1 MADALSVASS
11 LIALATFAFE
21 ASKSLY
27 ALVEGFKNTQ
37 RTVRELWYELE
48 SLIQVLGTLI
58 SAVMDNEAELASL
71 KLSFLEFREII
82 CKCVAHSNGQRTSF
96 RDWAKLQYMGGNI
109 NDLKTTLAG
118 YKATISI
125 ALGGA
130 TLSDTFHLQD
140 IREEKESTEQCLTIC
155 THVAQVIAHL
165 QKQLPQFHSKGEN
178 MSIQFG
184 SGNGNISGQSHNLT
198 SAMLTD
204 FGARVSSNS
213 EALQAR
219 LMELTNRLRQMS
231 GQGIISED
239 PTNLNLIKKERES
252 IIQCLNI
259 CSEASELAHRA
270 RTNIFE
276 DVTSSDE
283 SHQLVVS
290 TIGDLISAKHIITG
304 SKSAQ
309 WLGQMSDTSL
319 QQLSRDFRGQVGI
332 EEEPPSRAE
341 KNEFNTRYGSL
352 CQTVVNRRR
361 LFHPIHQITDILIC
375 TAFEYLNHH
384 HQGVSISFCCPFS
397 MSQSFFSSSVF
408 GGLVHTSLPR
418 KNTGFAGWRTG
429 TL

>member
-1 MADALSVASS
+1 
-11 LIALATFAFE
+11 
-21 ASKSLY
+21 
-27 ALVEGFKNTQ
+27 
-37 RTVRELWYELE
+37 
-48 SLIQVLGTLI
+48 
-58 SAVMDNEAELASL
+58 
-71 KLSFLEFREII
+71 
-82 CKCVAHSNGQRTSF
+82 
-96 RDWAKLQYMGGNI
+96 MGGNI
-109 NDLKTTLAG
+109 NDLKTTLAA

-125 ALGGA
+125 ALGGTTFRQA
-130 TLSDTFHLQD
+130 TVASAVIDRYKTMIEEATSDLQEHLQDIEERLQSLDQHGGPVQRSDAFILRD

-155 THVAQVIAHL
+155 TRVAQVIAHL

-184 SGNGNISGQSHNLT
+184 SGNGDISGQSHNLT

-231 GQGIISED
+231 EQGIMSED
-239 PTNLNLIKKERES
+239 PTNLNLIKEERES
-252 IIQCLNI
+252 IIQCLNV

-332 EEEPPSRAE
+332 GEEPPSRAE
-341 KNEFNTRYGSL
+341 KNEFNTRYGSVSCSEKTLQGAEHLPATNVKYMWSMRTLLLSMGHFLQL

-375 TAFEYLNHH
+375 TAFECLNHH
-384 HQGVSISFCCPFS
+384 HQGVSVSFCCPFS

>member
-27 ALVEGFKNTQ
+27 TLVKGFKNTQ
-37 RTVRELWYELE
+37 RTVRELRYELE
-48 SLIQVLGTLI
+48 SLTQVLGTLI
-58 SAVMDNEAELASL
+58 SAVKDNEAELASL
-71 KLSFLEFREII
+71 KLPLLRCGKICSEFREII
-82 CKCVAHSNGQRTSF
+82 RKCVAHSNGQRTSF

-130 TLSDTFHLQD
+130 TFRQATVASTVIDQYKTMIEEATSDLQEHLQNIEERLQSLDQHGDPVQRSDTFHLQD

-155 THVAQVIAHL
+155 THVAQVIAHF
-165 QKQLPQFHSKGEN
+165 QQQLPQFHSKGEN
-178 MSIQFG
+178 ISIQFG
-184 SGNGNISGQSHNLT
+184 SGNDDISSQSQNLT

-219 LMELTNRLRQMS
+219 LMELTNRLRQIS
-231 GQGIISED
+231 EQGIMYKD
-239 PTNLNLIKKERES
+239 PTNLNLIKEERKS
-252 IIQCLNI
+252 IIQYLNV
-259 CSEASELAHRA
+259 CSEASDLAHRA
-270 RTNIFE
+270 RTNIFK

-319 QQLSRDFRGQVGI
+319 QQLPRDFRGQVGI
-332 EEEPPSRAE
+332 GEEPPARAE
-341 KNEFNTRYGSL
+341 KNEFNTRYGSGQL
-352 CQTVVNRRR
+352 LGEDSPRRR
-361 LFHPIHQITDILIC
+361 
-375 TAFEYLNHH
+375 
-384 HQGVSISFCCPFS
+384 
-397 MSQSFFSSSVF
+397 
-408 GGLVHTSLPR
+408 TSPSDKR
-418 KNTGFAGWRTG
+418 
-429 TL
+429 

>member
-1 MADALSVASS
+1 MADVLSVASS

-37 RTVRELWYELE
+37 RTVRELRYELE
-48 SLIQVLGTLI
+48 SLTQVLGTLI

-71 KLSFLEFREII
+71 KLPLLRCGKICSEFREII
-82 CKCVAHSNGQRTSF
+82 RKCVAHSNGQRTSF

-130 TLSDTFHLQD
+130 TFRQATVASAVIDQYKTMIEEATSDLQEHLQNIEERLQSLDQHGGPLQRSDTFHLQD

-155 THVAQVIAHL
+155 THVAQVIAHF
-165 QKQLPQFHSKGEN
+165 QQQLPQFHSKGEN
-178 MSIQFG
+178 ISIQFG
-184 SGNGNISGQSHNLT
+184 SGNDDISGQSQNLT

-231 GQGIISED
+231 EQGIMYKD
-239 PTNLNLIKKERES
+239 PTNLNLIKEERES
-252 IIQCLNI
+252 IIQCLNV
-259 CSEASELAHRA
+259 CSEASDLAHRA

-319 QQLSRDFRGQVGI
+319 QQLSRNFRGQVGI
-332 EEEPPSRAE
+332 GEEPPTRTE
-341 KNEFNTRYGSL
+341 KNEFNTRYGSGQL
-352 CQTVVNRRR
+352 LGEDSPTRR
-361 LFHPIHQITDILIC
+361 
-375 TAFEYLNHH
+375 
-384 HQGVSISFCCPFS
+384 
-397 MSQSFFSSSVF
+397 
-408 GGLVHTSLPR
+408 TSPSDKL
-418 KNTGFAGWRTG
+418 
-429 TL
+429 

>member
-1 MADALSVASS
+1 MADVLSVASS

-37 RTVRELWYELE
+37 RTVRELRYELE
-48 SLIQVLGTLI
+48 SLTQVLGTLI

-71 KLSFLEFREII
+71 KLPLLRCGKVCSEFRDII
-82 CKCVAHSNGQRTSF
+82 RKCVAHSNGQRTSF

-109 NDLKTTLAG
+109 NNLKTTLAG

-130 TLSDTFHLQD
+130 TFRQATVASTVIDQYKTMIDEATSDLQEHLLEIEERLQSLNQQGGPVQGYNSLDLRD

-155 THVAQVIAHL
+155 THVAQVIAHF
-165 QKQLPQFHSKGEN
+165 QKQLPQPPSKGEN
-178 MSIQFG
+178 VAIPFA
-184 SGNGNISGQSHNLT
+184 SGNDDIPGQSQNLT

-219 LMELTNRLRQMS
+219 LMELTNRLRRMS
-231 GQGIISED
+231 EQGLMFKD
-239 PTNLNLIKKERES
+239 PTNLNLIKEERDS
-252 IIQCLNI
+252 IIQCLNV
-259 CSEASELAHRA
+259 CSEASDLAHRA

-309 WLGQMSDTSL
+309 WLGQMSDNTL
-319 QQLSRDFRGQVGI
+319 QQLSRDFRGHAGI
-332 EEEPPSRAE
+332 GEELRTQAE
-341 KNEFNTRYGSL
+341 KNEFNTRYGSGQL
-352 CQTVVNRRR
+352 LGEDSPRRQKSPSDK
-361 LFHPIHQITDILIC
+361 L
-375 TAFEYLNHH
+375 
-384 HQGVSISFCCPFS
+384 
-397 MSQSFFSSSVF
+397 
-408 GGLVHTSLPR
+408 
-418 KNTGFAGWRTG
+418 
-429 TL
+429 

>member
-37 RTVRELWYELE
+37 RTVRELRYELE
-48 SLIQVLGTLI
+48 SLTQVLGTLI

-71 KLSFLEFREII
+71 KLPLLRCGKICSEFREII
-82 CKCVAHSNGQRTSF
+82 RKCVAHSNGQRTSF

-109 NDLKTTLAG
+109 VDLKTTLAG

-130 TLSDTFHLQD
+130 TFRQATVASAVIDQYKTMIEEATSDLQEHLQNIEERLQSLDQHGGPVQRSDTFHLQD

-155 THVAQVIAHL
+155 THVAQVIAHF
-165 QKQLPQFHSKGEN
+165 QQQLPQFHSKGEN
-178 MSIQFG
+178 ISIQFG
-184 SGNGNISGQSHNLT
+184 SGNDDISGQSQSLT

-231 GQGIISED
+231 EQGIMYKD
-239 PTNLNLIKKERES
+239 PTNLNLIKEERES
-252 IIQCLNI
+252 IIQCLNV
-259 CSEASELAHRA
+259 CSEASDLAHRA

-332 EEEPPSRAE
+332 GEEPPSRAE
-341 KNEFNTRYGSL
+341 KNEFNTRYGSGQL
-352 CQTVVNRRR
+352 LGEDSPRRR
-361 LFHPIHQITDILIC
+361 
-375 TAFEYLNHH
+375 
-384 HQGVSISFCCPFS
+384 
-397 MSQSFFSSSVF
+397 
-408 GGLVHTSLPR
+408 TSPSDKR
-418 KNTGFAGWRTG
+418 
-429 TL
+429 

>member
-37 RTVRELWYELE
+37 RTVRELRYELE
-48 SLIQVLGTLI
+48 SLTQVLGTLI

-71 KLSFLEFREII
+71 KLPLLRCGKICSEFRDII
-82 CKCVAHSNGQRTSF
+82 RKCVAHSNGQRTSF

-130 TLSDTFHLQD
+130 TFRQATVASAVVDQYKTMIEEATSDLQEHLLDIEERLQSLDQQGSPVQGSNTFDLRD

-155 THVAQVIAHL
+155 THVAQVIAHF
-165 QKQLPQFHSKGEN
+165 QKQLPQLPSKGE
-178 MSIQFG
+178 SISVSFG
-184 SGNGNISGQSHNLT
+184 SGNDDISGQSQNLT

-204 FGARVSSNS
+204 FSARVSSNS

-231 GQGIISED
+231 EQGIMSKD
-239 PTNLNLIKKERES
+239 LTNLNLIREERES
-252 IIQCLNI
+252 IIQCLNV

-332 EEEPPSRAE
+332 GEEPPARAA
-341 KNEFNTRYGSL
+341 KNEFNTRYGSGQL
-352 CQTVVNRRR
+352 LGEDSPRRR
-361 LFHPIHQITDILIC
+361 
-375 TAFEYLNHH
+375 
-384 HQGVSISFCCPFS
+384 
-397 MSQSFFSSSVF
+397 
-408 GGLVHTSLPR
+408 TSPSDNR
-418 KNTGFAGWRTG
+418 
-429 TL
+429 

>member
-21 ASKSLY
+21 ASKSLH

-37 RTVRELWYELE
+37 RTVRELRYELE
-48 SLIQVLGTLI
+48 SLTQVLGTLI

-71 KLSFLEFREII
+71 KLPLLRCGKICSEFREII
-82 CKCVAHSNGQRTSF
+82 RKCVAHSNGQRTSC

-130 TLSDTFHLQD
+130 TFRQATVASAVIDQYKTMIEEATSDLQEHLQD
-140 IREEKESTEQCLTIC
+140 IEERLQSLDQHRGPVQSTEQCLTIC
-155 THVAQVIAHL
+155 TRVAQVIIHL
-165 QKQLPQFHSKGEN
+165 QKQLPQLHYKGEN

-184 SGNGNISGQSHNLT
+184 SGNDDISGQSQNLT

-213 EALQAR
+213 EALQAH
-219 LMELTNRLRQMS
+219 LMELTNRLRQMPQ
-231 GQGIISED
+231 QGIMSED
-239 PTNLNLIKKERES
+239 PTNLNLIKEERES
-252 IIQCLNI
+252 IIQCLNV

-290 TIGDLISAKHIITG
+290 TIGDLISAKLIITG
-304 SKSAQ
+304 SKSAH

-332 EEEPPSRAE
+332 GEEPPARAE
-341 KNEFNTRYGSL
+341 KNEFNTRYGSGQL
-352 CQTVVNRRR
+352 LGEDSPRRR
-361 LFHPIHQITDILIC
+361 
-375 TAFEYLNHH
+375 
-384 HQGVSISFCCPFS
+384 
-397 MSQSFFSSSVF
+397 
-408 GGLVHTSLPR
+408 TSPSDKR
-418 KNTGFAGWRTG
+418 
-429 TL
+429 

>member
-27 ALVEGFKNTQ
+27 TLVEGFKNTQ
-37 RTVRELWYELE
+37 RTVRELRYELE
-48 SLIQVLGTLI
+48 SLTQVLGTLI
-58 SAVMDNEAELASL
+58 SAVKDNEAELASL
-71 KLSFLEFREII
+71 KLPLLRCGKICSEFREII
-82 CKCVAHSNGQRTSF
+82 RKCVAHSNGQRTSF

-130 TLSDTFHLQD
+130 TFRQATVASAVIDQYKTMIEEATSDLQEHLQNIEERLQSPEQHGGPVQRSDTFHLQD

-155 THVAQVIAHL
+155 THVAQVIAHF
-165 QKQLPQFHSKGEN
+165 QQQLPQFHSKGEN
-178 MSIQFG
+178 ISIQFG
-184 SGNGNISGQSHNLT
+184 SGNDDISGQSQNLT

-231 GQGIISED
+231 EQGIMYKD
-239 PTNLNLIKKERES
+239 PTNLNLIKEERES
-252 IIQCLNI
+252 IIKCLNV
-259 CSEASELAHRA
+259 CSEASDLAHRA

-332 EEEPPSRAE
+332 GEEPRARAE
-341 KNEFNTRYGSL
+341 KNEFNTRYGSGQL
-352 CQTVVNRRR
+352 LGEDSPRRR
-361 LFHPIHQITDILIC
+361 
-375 TAFEYLNHH
+375 
-384 HQGVSISFCCPFS
+384 
-397 MSQSFFSSSVF
+397 
-408 GGLVHTSLPR
+408 TSPSDKR
-418 KNTGFAGWRTG
+418 
-429 TL
+429 